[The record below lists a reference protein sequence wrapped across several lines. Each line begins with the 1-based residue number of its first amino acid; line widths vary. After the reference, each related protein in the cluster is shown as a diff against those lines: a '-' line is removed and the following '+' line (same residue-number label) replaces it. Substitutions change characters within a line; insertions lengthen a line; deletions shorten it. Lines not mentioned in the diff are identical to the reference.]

1 MKLRKHKKVCY
12 FYHSDGGAY
21 KNTPTTSQYLIRLP
35 EPKIDNKKFVWEDH
49 TQHRGR
55 GWGNQDPS
63 TGDRGAG
70 AAEQSRDQSVGDST
84 FETRQLSGREPA
96 PPSSKNPAVR
106 IV

>member
-1 MKLRKHKKVCY
+1 M
-12 FYHSDGGAY
+12 GGASE
-21 KNTPTTSQYLIRLP
+21 NTPTTSQYLIRLP

-49 TQHRGR
+49 TQHRGH

-96 PPSSKNPAVR
+96 PPHPARTPRFESFNSHHNRRHKVP
-106 IV
+106 

>member
-1 MKLRKHKKVCY
+1 M
-12 FYHSDGGAY
+12 GGASE
-21 KNTPTTSQYLIRLP
+21 NTPTTSQYLIRLP

-84 FETRQLSGREPA
+84 FETRQLSRASTRSPHPA
-96 PPSSKNPAVR
+96 RTPRSESFNSHHNQRTRQVC
-106 IV
+106 